1 MKINTLISLLLLS
14 SLFFL
19 NSIISQ
25 EPNIKE
31 LSNALSNVSEEHH
44 ELIILTSKSLLKD
57 NADDLKVL
65 HLTNQFLVS
74 EGDRLTL
81 VKDHNIDTS
90 IRNISSI
97 NLKRFLAEYDG
108 YVRIQK
114 DDEGDFH
121 LESFCRLKGGGIL
134 GANVGWYVGKFAVYG
149 VSYGALGLVAACT
162 GPGFKVV
169 FPALI
174 KTFAAPIEYASN
186 VAACGTAIASAAAT
200 GAV

>member
-1 MKINTLISLLLLS
+1 MNIKIMLSLLS
-14 SLFFL
+14 SVYLF
-19 NSIISQ
+19 NYTHSQ
-25 EPNIKE
+25 ININEQQPNQ
-31 LSNALSNVSEEHH
+31 SSDTTYN
-44 ELIILTSKSLLKD
+44 ELIVLTSKSVITSS
-57 NADDLKVL
+57 DLDGIKIL
-65 HLTNQFLVS
+65 HLNNQFLALQQDKLS
-74 EGDRLTL
+74 IISDN
-81 VKDHNIDTS
+81 HIDS
-90 IRNISSI
+90 SLRQISSV
-97 NLKRFLAEYDG
+97 NLKKFLAEHDG
-108 YVRIQK
+108 YVKIQK

-121 LESFCRLKGGGIL
+121 LEAFLRLRGGGIL

-200 GAV
+200 GPA